1 MGKELKVAEAGVA
14 LRRCKTIYGRQW
26 DKMLKMVMKQNKVPE
41 AGLPQ
46 MMPQIK
52 TQPWAVQI
60 LGTIEAVDAKLA
72 QVDKHIIADKAQKE
86 KKDRLDGKTGGSLA
100 YFPALPMEA
109 TTEASR
115 LNWVEP
121 LTDKFVVLSGEAAE
135 AGLEKH
141 ASLIKRTKDGSD
153 CAKLPK
159 LCEAVK
165 EVSDIASNGFG
176 ESRVLV
182 LKKGKKQKLDVCE
195 TNGNVGVLIALK
207 GGVKLVQGAETTKV
221 DERSALA
228 YDLCLEASLAA
239 EEDNTLILVL
249 QAWHPEVAALE
260 RTTYIREKSKSWN
273 LDKDQEKAVTKI
285 ANDAAKKGWDKAA
298 KQWRQGSRLGKELAD
313 KIKDQEK
320 SAAEAKEKEEEEKKK
335 AEADADGNLQAARE
349 EVARKRAEKEL
360 EKQKKQ
366 EAKKARHEETRR
378 KEVENEPW
386 RLDYRV
392 LAAKEKLEALK
403 EERRDAN
410 LKMEFDESTRL
421 TKEVSKAER
430 KYNSAMEKAEKHYKK
445 HGSVKTEKGEK
456 SEKGEKKDKAE
467 KTEGQDASAG
477 TKKDSGSDDLKKQL
491 EDL

>member
-60 LGTIEAVDAKLA
+60 LGTIEAVDAKLV

-121 LTDKFVVLSGEAAE
+121 LTDKFVVLAAEAAE

-141 ASLIKRTKDGSD
+141 ASLVKGTKDGSD

-165 EVSDIASNGFG
+165 EVSDISSNGFG
-176 ESRVLV
+176 ESRLLV
-182 LKKGKKQKLDVCE
+182 LKKGKKQKMDVCE
-195 TNGNVGVLIALK
+195 TNGNIGVLIALK
-207 GGVKLVQGAETTKV
+207 GNVKLVQGKTTQV
-221 DERSALA
+221 DERSALV
-228 YDLCLEASLAA
+228 YDLCLEASLSAD
-239 EEDNTLILVL
+239 EDNTLALVL

-260 RTTYIREKSKSWN
+260 RTTFIREKSKSWN

-285 ANDAAKKGWDKAA
+285 ANDAAKKSWEKTA
-298 KQWRQGSRLGKELAD
+298 KQWREGSTLGPALAE
-313 KIKDQEK
+313 KIKGQEK

-349 EVARKRAEKEL
+349 EIARKRAEKEAAL
-360 EKQKKQ
+360 KEKQ
-366 EAKKARHEETRR
+366 EAKKARHEEVRR
-378 KEVENEPW
+378 KEVEAEPW

-392 LAAKEKLEALK
+392 LAAKEKLEALN

-430 KYNSAMEKAEKHYKK
+430 KYESAMEKAQKHYKK

-456 SEKGEKKDKAE
+456 GEKGEKEEKPDKAE
-467 KTEGQDASAG
+467 KAKGEDAS
-477 TKKDSGSDDLKKQL
+477 
-491 EDL
+491 

>member
-1 MGKELKVAEAGVA
+1 MGEG
-14 LRRCKTIYGRQW
+14 
-26 DKMLKMVMKQNKVPE
+26 
-41 AGLPQ
+41 
-46 MMPQIK
+46 
-52 TQPWAVQI
+52 
-60 LGTIEAVDAKLA
+60 VDAKLL
-72 QVDKHIIADKAQKE
+72 QIDKHLAADNKAQKE

-121 LTDKFVVLSGEAAE
+121 LTDKFVVLAAEAAE

-141 ASLIKRTKDGSD
+141 ASLVKGTKDGSD
-153 CAKLPK
+153 CSKLPK

-176 ESRVLV
+176 ESRLLV

-298 KQWRQGSRLGKELAD
+298 KQWRQGSTLGPALTE
-313 KIKDQEK
+313 KIKNAGR
-320 SAAEAKEKEEEEKKK
+320 SAAEAKEEEEDKKK
-335 AEADADGNLQAARE
+335 AEADADENLHAARDE
-349 EVARKRAEKEL
+349 LAKKRAEKE
-360 EKQKKQ
+360 EAIQKKRD
-366 EAKKARHEETRR
+366 EKKKKTEEVRR
-378 KEVENEPW
+378 QEVEQEPW
-386 RLDYRV
+386 RMDYRV
-392 LAAKEKLEALK
+392 LDAKAKLEDLK
-403 EERRDAN
+403 EQRRDAN
-410 LKMEFDESTRL
+410 LKME
-421 TKEVSKAER
+421 VSKAER
-430 KYNSAMEKAEKHYKK
+430 KYDSAMEKARKHYTK

-456 SEKGEKKDKAE
+456 KDKAE
-467 KTEGQDASAG
+467 EKEAKTDASEDAPAAKDSAS
-477 TKKDSGSDDLKKQL
+477 KKDSGSAGLKKQL
-491 EDL
+491 ADLEKRKKEASEAENYKEAAKLKKEIKDLKAKMEL

>member
-60 LGTIEAVDAKLA
+60 LGTIEAVDAKLV

-121 LTDKFVVLSGEAAE
+121 LTDKFVVLAAEAAE
-135 AGLEKH
+135 AALEKH

-165 EVSDIASNGFG
+165 EVSDISSNGFG
-176 ESRVLV
+176 ESRLLV
-182 LKKGKKQKLDVCE
+182 LKKGKKQKMDVCE
-195 TNGNVGVLIALK
+195 TNGNIGVLIALK
-207 GGVKLVQGAETTKV
+207 GNVKLVQGKTTQV
-221 DERSALA
+221 DERSALV
-228 YDLCLEASLAA
+228 YDLCLEASLSAD
-239 EEDNTLILVL
+239 EDNTLALVL

-298 KQWRQGSRLGKELAD
+298 KQWRQGSTLGPALTE
-313 KIKDQEK
+313 KIKNAGR
-320 SAAEAKEKEEEEKKK
+320 SAAEAKEEEEDKKK
-335 AEADADGNLQAARE
+335 AEADADENLHAARDE
-349 EVARKRAEKEL
+349 LAKKRAEKE
-360 EKQKKQ
+360 EAIQKKRD
-366 EAKKARHEETRR
+366 EKKKKTEEVRR
-378 KEVENEPW
+378 QEVEQEPW
-386 RLDYRV
+386 RMDYRV
-392 LAAKEKLEALK
+392 LDAKTKLEDLK
-403 EERRDAN
+403 EQRRDAN

-430 KYNSAMEKAEKHYKK
+430 KYDSAMEKARKHYEKH
-445 HGSVKTEKGEK
+445 GFVKT
-456 SEKGEKKDKAE
+456 EKGEKKDKAE
-467 KTEGQDASAG
+467 SKEEKVKTG
-477 TKKDSGSDDLKKQL
+477 T
-491 EDL
+491 